1 MGIMNKMRERMG
13 IILII
18 LVLAFVVTIVVDWGG
33 GGVGTFMGGR
43 DHVGVVNGEK
53 IKINEFYEI
62 YNSILEQY
70 RQAGMELD
78 AQNSEMALQQA
89 WETAVD
95 QVLWNQEI
103 KRLGLHISDA
113 ELFHYLENN
122 PPEFLKN
129 QEVFLTDGEF
139 DRQKYLNVLYNPQGN
154 EWLEIELYLRNNV
167 LPYQKLNDLIMN
179 SVLVDE
185 QEIREAYNDEY
196 LSYEAEYVA
205 APLHRIPDSLAI
217 YSEADLQAF
226 YQAHKETRYKQE
238 ERRNFRYVYWMKVP
252 SARDSAAVLSD
263 LEDFAQRHRE
273 GENFDQL
280 AQIFSDTQDTGASGD
295 LGWLT
300 RENMRSQYR
309 NAVSKGKIGD
319 VLEPLIIGDEYHLIK
334 INDIRKSAD
343 KEEYNLS
350 VLVRRLDPVNTYD
363 FYAAEAEAFLLDAE
377 SYGFSRALQDSNVPL
392 DTVSGGFSR
401 EFPYFSQL
409 GYFPA
414 LAKWAFRSKSESI
427 SPVFE
432 NENCYVVAE
441 LYSVEP
447 ESYLPYSE
455 VRPSVER
462 AVIAEKKSEISWQ
475 AIKKIQSDFVRG
487 AIGIEEAPAQY
498 PYIEYKQ
505 ISFTLENPPYP
516 FAAAPSFP
524 DVIHNLQP
532 SGISAPFRAGQ
543 YGAAFIHLLSR
554 SEIDPEEY
562 QIRIPYVREALLQE
576 KQQMAYQKW
585 IEHLRSKSDIKDY
598 RAEFGLN

>member
-13 IILII
+13 IILIV
-18 LVLAFVVTIVVDWGG
+18 LVFAFIITIVIDWGA

-43 DHVGVVNGEK
+43 DHIGVVNGEK

-62 YNSILEQY
+62 YNGVLEQY

-95 QVLWNQEI
+95 QVLWDQEI

-129 QEVFLTDGEF
+129 QEIFLTDGEF

-167 LPYQKLNDLIMN
+167 LPYQKLNDMIMS
-179 SVLVDE
+179 SVIVDE
-185 QEIREAYNDEY
+185 QEIRDAYMDEY
-196 LSYEAEYVA
+196 VTYEIEYVA

-217 YSEADLQAF
+217 YDEADLQAF

-280 AQIFSDTQDTGASGD
+280 AQIFSDSRDAGTSGD
-295 LGWLT
+295 LGWLA
-300 RENMRSQYR
+300 RDNMRSQYR
-309 NAVSKGKIGD
+309 TAVGKGKKGD
-319 VLEPLIIGDEYHLIK
+319 VLEPVIIGDEYHLIK
-334 INDIRKSAD
+334 INDIRKSGD
-343 KEEYNLS
+343 KEEYHLS
-350 VLVRRLDPVNTYD
+350 VLIRRLDPLNTYD
-363 FYAAEAEAFLLDAE
+363 FYATEAEAFLLDAE
-377 SYGFSRALQDSNVPL
+377 SYGFSRALQDAGAPL
-392 DTVSGGFSR
+392 DTVQGGFTR
-401 EFPYFSQL
+401 EFPYFNRL

-414 LAKWAFRSKSESI
+414 LAKWAFRSKVGSI

-447 ESYLPYSE
+447 ESYLPFESI
-455 VRPSVER
+455 RPSLVR
-462 AVIAEKKSEISWQ
+462 AVIAEKKTAISAEAVKKLHSE
-475 AIKKIQSDFVRG
+475 VLRG
-487 AIGIEEAPAQY
+487 AMTAEEAPANY
-498 PYIEYKQ
+498 SYVEYKK
-505 ISFTLENPPYP
+505 ISFTLKNPPYP

-524 DVIHNLQP
+524 DVVRNLP
-532 SGISAPFRAGQ
+532 PHGISAVFQAGQ
-543 YGAAFIHLLSR
+543 YGSAFIRLLSR
-554 SEIDPEEY
+554 SEIDQEEY
-562 QIRIPYVREALLQE
+562 RIRVPFIREALLQE

-585 IEHLRSKSDIKDY
+585 IEHLREKSVIKDY

>member
-1 MGIMNKMRERMG
+1 MGIMNKMRDRMG

-18 LVLAFVVTIVVDWGG
+18 LVLAFVVTIVIDWGA

-62 YNSILEQY
+62 YNGVLEQY

-103 KRLGLHISDA
+103 KHLGVHITDA

-154 EWLEIELYLRNNV
+154 EWLEIELYLRQNV
-167 LPYQKLNDLIMN
+167 LPYQKLNDMIIS
-179 SVLVDE
+179 SVIVDE
-185 QEIREAYNDEY
+185 QEIRNAYIDQY
-196 LSYEAEYVA
+196 VTYEAEYVA
-205 APLHRIPDSLAI
+205 VPLHRIPDSLAV
-217 YSEADLQAF
+217 YREEDLQAF
-226 YQAHKETRYKQE
+226 YQKHKETRYKQE

-252 SARDSAAVLSD
+252 SARDSAAVLND

-273 GENFDQL
+273 GEDFDQL
-280 AQIFSDTQDTGASGD
+280 AQIFSDTQDAGSSGD

-300 RENMRSQYR
+300 REDMRSQYR
-309 NAVSKGKIGD
+309 TAVSKGKKGD
-319 VLEPLIIGDEYHLIK
+319 VLEPLMIGDEYHLIK
-334 INDIRKSAD
+334 IKDIRKSGD
-343 KEEYNLS
+343 KEEYRLS
-350 VLVRRLDPVNTYD
+350 VLIRRLDPVNTYD
-363 FYAAEAEAFLLDAE
+363 FYASEAEAFLLDAE
-377 SYGFSRALQDSNVPL
+377 SYGFSRALQDAGAPL
-392 DTVSGGFSR
+392 DTVQGGFTR
-401 EFPYFSQL
+401 EFPYFNRL

-414 LAKWAFRSKSESI
+414 LAKWAFRSKAGNI

-432 NENCYVVAE
+432 NENAYVVAE

-447 ESYLPYSE
+447 ESYLPYESI
-455 VRPSVER
+455 RPSLVR
-462 AVIAEKKSEISWQ
+462 AVVAEKKAGISEE
-475 AIKKIQSDFVRG
+475 AVIKLQDDLVHG
-487 AIGIEEAPAQY
+487 AITAEEAPAKY
-498 PYIEYKQ
+498 AYAEYKK
-505 ISFTLENPPYP
+505 INFTLSNPPYP

-524 DVIHNLQP
+524 DVVRNLPP
-532 SGISAPFRAGQ
+532 SGISAAFRAGQ
-543 YGAAFIHLLSR
+543 YGSAFIRQLSK

-562 QIRIPYVREALLQE
+562 QIRVPVVRDALMQE

-585 IEHLRSKSDIKDY
+585 IEHLREKSDIKDY
-598 RAEFGLN
+598 RSEFGLN